1 MQNPLQFT
9 GPWQKGFKFQALYLM
24 LHLTLRVKVM
34 RIMHLHF
41 TNTFGSFSLFCL
53 LLVGCASRPSKFKN
67 SSNSVETSAAADD
80 AAGRKLSLPARDVER
95 LSRGNSIRLK
105 SLDDKKL
112 NGQFRIAFDG
122 SLVLPYE
129 VALQNV
135 DKMTLNE
142 LSTAIREKYRP
153 FFTGAVQIGIEVSD
167 RRVWLDIR
175 GLVVKPG
182 KQLVNYDAGLDEVLA
197 LGGGLQAES
206 QAEEVYITR
215 ADGKA
220 QSYGLA
226 NVFEVVSEFG
236 GWQGGE
242 TIFFRPGEGR
252 SQYRDASREA
262 RSIQI
267 LGEVR
272 KPGLV
277 LHKAGADF
285 LYYFTRA
292 EGPTAAADLEK
303 IEVIR
308 GGIPNSE
315 AIQVKWSKTNS
326 MPVLQAG
333 DIVVVRAKE
342 PSVYERALP
351 FITTMTSV
359 LGTVLLFIVVL

>member
-1 MQNPLQFT
+1 MV
-9 GPWQKGFKFQALYLM
+9 G
-24 LHLTLRVKVM
+24 
-34 RIMHLHF
+34 
-41 TNTFGSFSLFCL
+41 
-53 LLVGCASRPSKFKN
+53 GCASRPSKFQN
-67 SSNSVETSAAADD
+67 SSNPAKDLAPSDETSS
-80 AAGRKLSLPARDVER
+80 RKLSLPPRDVGR
-95 LSRGNSIRLK
+95 LSRGNSIRLR

-129 VALQNV
+129 VSIANV
-135 DKMTLNE
+135 DKLTQSE
-142 LSTAIREKYRP
+142 LSAVIRDKYRP
-153 FFTGAVQIGIEVSD
+153 FFTGAVQIGVEVSD

-175 GLVVKPG
+175 GLVLKPG

-197 LGGGLQAES
+197 LGGGLQVDS

-215 ADGKA
+215 ADGKS

-226 NVFEVVSEFG
+226 NVFEVMSEFG

-267 LGEVR
+267 VGEVR
-272 KPGLV
+272 KPGLI
-277 LHKAGADF
+277 LHKPGADF

-308 GGIPNSE
+308 GGIPNAE
-315 AIQVKWSKTNS
+315 AIEVKWSLTNQ
-326 MPVLQAG
+326 MPALQPG
-333 DIVVVRAKE
+333 DVVVVRAKE
-342 PSVYERALP
+342 PTVYERALP
-351 FITTMTSV
+351 FITTATGV
-359 LGTVLLFIVVL
+359 LSTILLFIIVL